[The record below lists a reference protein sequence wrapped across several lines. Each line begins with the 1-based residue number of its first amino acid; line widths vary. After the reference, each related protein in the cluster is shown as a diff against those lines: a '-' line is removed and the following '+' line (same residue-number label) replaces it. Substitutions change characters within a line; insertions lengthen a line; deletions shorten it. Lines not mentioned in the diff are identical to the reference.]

1 MAEGATHNQGAMD
14 DHSQPT
20 GTVQLPAPTA
30 WPMVLA
36 LGIALMLAG
45 MVTHWAVSLLGLV
58 MALPAVVGWFFQVLP
73 QEQHVYVDTHADVY
87 EIKSTRETLS
97 HLPLDERH

>member
-1 MAEGATHNQGAMD
+1 MAEGAIHDQGPMD

-20 GTVQLPAPTA
+20 GTVLLPAPTA

-45 MVTHWAVSLLGLV
+45 MVTHWALSLLGLV
-58 MALPAVVGWFFQVLP
+58 MALPAIVGWFFQVLP
-73 QEQHVYVDTHADVY
+73 QEQHVHVDIHADVA
-87 EIKSTRETLS
+87 SAAR
-97 HLPLDERH
+97 